1 MLFMGLFMLS
11 APLLAGHVA
20 AGPGDPASSMG
31 RKLKVTFWIEFG
43 RISRDCRGFGIC
55 DWGLEFSLDKVVHPL
70 TETGAGGE
78 GYFDDDGKFVIDFL
92 KDYML
97 NETVVK
103 YLQNGFVM
111 EEDVPIP
118 PEILQKLNYRGDY
131 MIRAGTYSVT
141 PAPDRLI
148 VKF

>member
-1 MLFMGLFMLS
+1 MKRMTMLFMGLFMLS

-20 AGPGDPASSMG
+20 SNPGDPASSMG

-43 RISRDCRGFGIC
+43 KISRDCRGFGIC
-55 DWGLEFSLDKVVHPL
+55 DWGLEFSLDKAVHPL

-103 YLQNGFVM
+103 YLQNGFNVT
-111 EEDVPIP
+111 
-118 PEILQKLNYRGDY
+118 ILNASMD
-131 MIRAGTYSVT
+131 
-141 PAPDRLI
+141 
-148 VKF
+148 